1 MTTID
6 EKYYVNV
13 KEVMGNDLPSPKCH
27 LPRPKL
33 KGFIEDGQFL
43 PLITVTVDE

>member
-1 MTTID
+1 MTEFD

-13 KEVMGNDLPSPKCH
+13 KEVMGNDLPYPKCH

-33 KGFIEDGQFL
+33 KGFIEDGQFIQI
-43 PLITVTVDE
+43 ITVEVEH